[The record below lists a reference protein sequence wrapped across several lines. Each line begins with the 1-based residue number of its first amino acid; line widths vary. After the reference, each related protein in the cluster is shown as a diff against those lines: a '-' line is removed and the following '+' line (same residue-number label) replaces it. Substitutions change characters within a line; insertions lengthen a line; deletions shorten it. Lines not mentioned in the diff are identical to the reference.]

1 MIHKCFVQVQ
11 IRAPALQYP
20 RCYWRCVIQPHTAHT
35 GKWQRPWKEKKECEY
50 SDLQEYQKLLWSVLC
65 GWVEWSDTVKT
76 VIIVICGDD
85 LLRHDNSAAVVWLWI
100 STLIEHKMWAL
111 LSQLKVKKIP
121 TCLMALDSS
130 HSALLIFRLS
140 ENNFLCCMKIGFYR
154 SQRHGNA
161 FTQLYFSWETYRD
174 L

>member
-1 MIHKCFVQVQ
+1 MLSFAVTSV
-11 IRAPALQYP
+11 L
-20 RCYWRCVIQPHTAHT
+20 WRCVIQPHTAHT
-35 GKWQRPWKEKKECEY
+35 GKRQRPRKERRWI
-50 SDLQEYQKLLWSVLC
+50 LWFGRVSKTSVVCIMWVSRVERC
-65 GWVEWSDTVKT
+65 GET
-76 VIIVICGDD
+76 VIIVICWDD
-85 LLRHDNSAAVVWLWI
+85 LLGHDNSATVVWLWI
-100 STLIEHKMWAL
+100 STLIEQKMWAL
-111 LSQLKVKKIP
+111 LSQLSVERKIP

-154 SQRHGNA
+154 SQRQGNA

>member
-1 MIHKCFVQVQ
+1 MWG
-11 IRAPALQYP
+11 AAALQQP
-20 RCYWRCVIQPHTAHT
+20 RRHWRRAIANRERRT
-35 GKWQRPWKEKKECEY
+35 KWQRRCEKRKRRRIY
-50 SDLQEYQKLLWSVLC
+50 SDLEECQKTSVVCIMWVSRLERC
-65 GWVEWSDTVKT
+65 GET
-76 VIIVICGDD
+76 VIIVICRDD
-85 LLRHDNSAAVVWLWI
+85 LLGHDNSATVVWLWI
-100 STLIEHKMWAL
+100 STLIEQEMWAL
-111 LSQLKVKKIP
+111 LSQLGVERKIP

-154 SQRHGNA
+154 SQRQGNA